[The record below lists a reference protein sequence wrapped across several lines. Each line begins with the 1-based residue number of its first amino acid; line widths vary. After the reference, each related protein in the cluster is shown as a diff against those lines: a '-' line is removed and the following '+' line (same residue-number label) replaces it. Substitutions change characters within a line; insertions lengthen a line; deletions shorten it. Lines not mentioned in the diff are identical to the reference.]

1 MEFQKQGK
9 SNNQAKQ
16 NKMEQLLKLTKMEH
30 IMLIHH
36 YMIEYQKANNITRQ
50 CLTNSQ
56 YLYDCLTKN
65 KVGKKVVA
73 KAVIVITWNYAD
85 EGENIK
91 NWNIV
96 SNHMV
101 IVLTTEENKEMVI
114 ECSHEIASMENKM
127 YYDNVKSL
135 MENCSDKESKKK
147 IMENLNLEAFVD
159 FIKTAEMMNN
169 DKLVIACEK
178 NYEAQADYVH
188 EEMRKL
194 KECPSVY

>member
-1 MEFQKQGK
+1 
-9 SNNQAKQ
+9 
-16 NKMEQLLKLTKMEH
+16 MEQLLKLTKMEH
-30 IMLIHH
+30 IMLILDF
-36 YMIEYQKANNITRQ
+36 MIEYQKANNITRQ

-73 KAVIVITWNYAD
+73 KPVIVISWNYAD

-127 YYDNVKSL
+127 YFDNVKSL

-178 NYEAQADYVH
+178 KYEAQADYVH